1 MRFDISLFHLIQ
13 TLARARSRT
22 RISTVKQLFSVTIG
36 DSTVSVF
43 IFSDTYECN
52 LSDIESAR

>member
-1 MRFDISLFHLIQ
+1 MRFHFSLFHLIQ
-13 TLARARSRT
+13 TPARARSRT
-22 RISTVKQLFSVTIG
+22 RISIEKQPFSVTIG